1 MMKTLTT
8 SIDISK
14 YKNKV
19 SSIITLDMI
28 GCLESVLLPCED
40 LFASWC
46 PLDLYFLIQESLK
59 RKGLLGR
66 SRDEFVEGGD
76 HSTHFSLF

>member
-46 PLDLYFLIQESLK
+46 PLDLYFLI
-59 RKGLLGR
+59 
-66 SRDEFVEGGD
+66 
-76 HSTHFSLF
+76 